1 MLARKAAFVLAQWV
15 AVVALVGFSVR
26 GLLIA
31 GTTAV
36 LVVTCA
42 DELGG
47 RAAGT
52 VAGVFWIGAPAL
64 LPFWRSDFEPHW
76 RHEVL
81 PVLYG
86 ARDSWRALAGVAVL
100 LAILAALR
108 WTAAAAAVV
117 VASVL
122 ACALRSFSWSELSIS
137 LSRIRE
143 VGWSVRVVEYV
154 PLAGLVGVAVRRP
167 RTVVPVLAAF
177 VATAVWPLAHDRGMT
192 KNTVAAV
199 PGLPLYAVLAG
210 CLVLLVPAQW
220 RARAYAHAWAR
231 PSRRAS
237 ASSTP

>member
-1 MLARKAAFVLAQWV
+1 MLARNAAFALAQWV
-15 AVVALVGFSVR
+15 AVLALVGFTVR
-26 GLLIA
+26 GLVIA
-31 GTTAV
+31 AATAV

-42 DELGG
+42 GELGG

-52 VAGVFWIGAPAL
+52 VAGLFWVGAPAL

-86 ARDSWRALAGVAVL
+86 ARDSWRALAGAAVL
-100 LAILAALR
+100 LALLAALR
-108 WTAAAAAVV
+108 WTAAAAALV
-117 VASVL
+117 VASVV
-122 ACALRSFSWSELSIS
+122 ACALRSFSWSELTVS

-167 RTVVPVLAAF
+167 RALVPVLATF
-177 VATAVWPLAHDRGMT
+177 VATAVWPLGHDRGMT
-192 KNTVAAV
+192 RNAIEAV